1 MAWDTLSEMRRGQI
15 SRLVSSGYP
24 TQALP
29 IDKYALCEKKAKKKE
44 KKKMGGE
51 PETNQTF
58 PRMFADK
65 KPEECRGRKN
75 LPQREE
81 RKKLKPSVLTFAKEG
96 A

>member
-1 MAWDTLSEMRRGQI
+1 
-15 SRLVSSGYP
+15 
-24 TQALP
+24 
-29 IDKYALCEKKAKKKE
+29 
-44 KKKMGGE
+44 MGRE

-58 PRMFADK
+58 HKMFADK